1 MKVKFLDLQSHT
13 DQVKDVVRQY
23 FSEIVDSSNFISG
36 KYTSIFEERFADYCG
51 AKYCVATNSGTS
63 ALHIAILSVF
73 GQSVNI
79 GVPANSFFASAEAI
93 VHANCSP
100 VFKDVDDTC
109 TIDTRMLDKEDK
121 CLPVSLYGNPANL
134 NFFKKENIVHD
145 AAQAVGALKNGL
157 KIAALAKATC
167 YSFYAGKNLGAFG
180 EGGCV
185 VTDDHEVYDLC
196 KRLVNHGQP
205 QKYVHTEIGFN
216 YRISE
221 FSAASLCAKLP
232 LVDEWNEKRICI
244 AERYNKNLKNRVK
257 LMRVADG
264 DTCVYHIYPIFVKNK
279 DLMLDHLLKNEIEI
293 GQHYPH
299 PIHKQVPFDHYS
311 ENLVF
316 CEEQCQSQISLPM
329 HPFLSNDQIDYVS
342 EKVLGSLH
350 D

>member
-13 DQVKDVVRQY
+13 NQVKDVAQQY
-23 FSEIVDSSNFISG
+23 FSEIIDSSNFING

-79 GVPANSFFASAEAI
+79 NVPANSFFASAEAI

-100 VFKDVDDTC
+100 VFKDVDNTC

-145 AAQAVGALKNGL
+145 AAQAVGAFKNGQ
-157 KIAALAKATC
+157 KIAKFAKATC

-185 VTDDHEVYDLC
+185 ITDDYEVYTLC
-196 KRLVNHGQP
+196 KRLVNHGQSK
-205 QKYVHTEIGFN
+205 KYIHAEIGYN

-221 FSAASLCAKLP
+221 FSSASLLAKLP
-232 LVDEWNEKRICI
+232 FIDEWNDKRISI
-244 AERYNKNLKNRVK
+244 AKRYNKNLYDRVK
-257 LMRVADG
+257 LMNVVDG
-264 DTCVYHIYPIFVKNK
+264 DKCVYHIYPIFVENK
-279 DLMLDHLLKNEIEI
+279 DLVSNYLLNNEIEI
-293 GQHYPH
+293 GQHYPE
-299 PIHKQVPFDHYS
+299 PIHNQTPFNKQVKR
-311 ENLVF
+311 LVF
-316 CEEQCQSQISLPM
+316 SEKQCRSQISLPM
-329 HPFLSNDQIDYVS
+329 HPFLTHDQIDYVS
-342 EKVLGSLH
+342 EKVLQAS
-350 D
+350 